1 MATKRTKPPVVK
13 KNSNSNPVLIEI
25 ADRINGRTK
34 THYIETGRDLI
45 SASKILEYGTFCKWL
60 KNSFGWSES
69 TARNFMNAAKL
80 IDKSLKFADLQ
91 PSAVMA
97 LAAPSVPESAKDK
110 ILADLDAGKK
120 LTVAEIKATIKAAKP
135 PKPTKEAEDVPEAV
149 EKGAQAPVSADA
161 SIDAYQDLLKLLKA
175 LGPKVANDAIKEA
188 FDLAEEDRPNPVAE
202 EPRMAME
209 PEASAKPLK
218 APTLLTADNSD
229 DEIQDLVLGEAA

>member
-13 KNSNSNPVLIEI
+13 QKSNSNPILIAI

-45 SASKILEYGTFCKWL
+45 SASKILEHGTFCKWL

-80 IDKSLKFADLQ
+80 IDKSVKFADLQ

-110 ILADLDAGKK
+110 VLADLDAGKQ

-135 PKPTKEAEDVPEAV
+135 PKPTKEAEDAPEAV
-149 EKGAQAPVSADA
+149 DKGAPAPASTDA
-161 SIDAYQDLLKLLKA
+161 SIGAYQDLLKLLKA

-188 FDLAEEDRPNPVAE
+188 FDSVEEGRHDPVAE
-202 EPRMAME
+202 EPSISVA
-209 PEASAKPLK
+209 PEAPARPL
-218 APTLLTADNSD
+218 APPALLTADNSD